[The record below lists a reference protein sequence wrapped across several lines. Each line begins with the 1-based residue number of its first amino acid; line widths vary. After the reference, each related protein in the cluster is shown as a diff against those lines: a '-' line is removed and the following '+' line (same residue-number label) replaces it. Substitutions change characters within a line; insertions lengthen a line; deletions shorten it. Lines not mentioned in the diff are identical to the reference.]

1 MTEIDAVQSD
11 LHFIRQ
17 AVQERRDNQM
27 PLGIAIFWAL
37 ACLAGF
43 ALVDFAP
50 ERTGL
55 FWLVVAPVGFVFSAW
70 TGWRDGRQRGEAD
83 EAEGHRIMWH
93 WAGMMVAILLCS
105 LMSASGELTGAGVG
119 RAALLIVALS
129 YFMGGLYFE
138 RSLIYIGIL
147 LAAGYVA
154 VGFMHGYVWTALG
167 VLVCIALLGAGLT
180 SRLRR
185 ANG

>member
-17 AVQERRDNQM
+17 AVLARRGNEL
-27 PLGIAIFWAL
+27 PLGIAVFWAL
-37 ACLAGF
+37 ACLVGF

-50 ERTGL
+50 QRTGL
-55 FWLVVAPVGFVFSAW
+55 FWLIVAPVGFAFSTW
-70 TGWRDGRQRGEAD
+70 VGWRDSRQRGEVD

-105 LMSASGELTGAGVG
+105 LMSASGELSGPGVG
-119 RAALLIVALS
+119 RATLLIVALS

-138 RSLIYIGIL
+138 RSLLYISLL

-154 VGFMHGYVWTALG
+154 LGFLHGYVWTVLG
-167 VLVCIALLGAGLT
+167 LLSCMALLGAGFAG
-180 SRLRR
+180 RLRR